1 MHAGGLKLA
10 IWEDSCELEVWR
22 NEFLQARHDSVEG
35 VSTPGYFTKK
45 ERRGSDAYTIAS
57 WKKFA
62 IAFQTQSSYIMT
74 LADKEIRT
82 CIIFYIVL

>member
-35 VSTPGYFTKK
+35 VSTLGYFTKK
-45 ERRGSDAYTIAS
+45 GEGRKRCLYNCLMEKIRYCISDT
-57 WKKFA
+57 KFLYND
-62 IAFQTQSSYIMT
+62 SG
-74 LADKEIRT
+74 R
-82 CIIFYIVL
+82 